1 MSDDVSSWALE
12 VAAEQLG
19 FQTYSEVPPQSMG
32 DVYDLAEE
40 IDY

>member
-1 MSDDVSSWALE
+1 MNDDVSAWALQ

-19 FQTYSEVPPQSMG
+19 YQDLSEVPPKGLG

>member
-1 MSDDVSSWALE
+1 MDDDVSAWALQ

-19 FQTYSEVPPQSMG
+19 FQDFSEVPPKSMG

>member
-1 MSDDVSSWALE
+1 MMDDVSSWALE

-19 FQTYSEVPPQSMG
+19 FKTFSEVPPQRMG
-32 DVYDLAEE
+32 DVYDLAED

>member
-1 MSDDVSSWALE
+1 MDNLSGWALE

-19 FQTYSEVPPQSMG
+19 YQNFSEVPPEDMN

-40 IDY
+40 LDY

>member
-1 MSDDVSSWALE
+1 MNNDVSAWSLE

-19 FQTYSEVPPQSMG
+19 FQTFSEVPPQSMG